1 MSDKAKQV
9 YALYRGD
16 EFIDVGSAA
25 ELAERHGIKPETI
38 RWMST
43 PSYHKRGSAEKLM
56 AYKIE
61 EGE

>member
-1 MSDKAKQV
+1 MKGQV

-16 EFIDVGSAA
+16 EFVDVGTAE
-25 ELAERHGIKPETI
+25 ELAERHNIKPETV

-43 PSYHKRGSAEKLM
+43 PSYQKRGTEDKLM

-61 EGE
+61 EDE

>member
-1 MSDKAKQV
+1 MSDKSKQR

-16 EFIDVGSAA
+16 EFIDVGTAD
-25 ELAERHGIKPETI
+25 ELAERHGVRAETI

-43 PSYHKRGSAEKLM
+43 PAFHKRGSAKKLT

-61 EGE
+61 EDE